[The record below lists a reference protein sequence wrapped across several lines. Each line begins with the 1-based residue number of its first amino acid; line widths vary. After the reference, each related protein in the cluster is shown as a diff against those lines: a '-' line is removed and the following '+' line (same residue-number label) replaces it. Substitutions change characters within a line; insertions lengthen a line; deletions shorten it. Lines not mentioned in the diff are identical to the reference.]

1 MAYCALSGFYLYDS
15 IKQVTFSCIP
25 EFARNLW
32 GGKEIIELTNSQ
44 QENVEKINRLKDT
57 LCQEAEM
64 DPARVKIVIN
74 KGGEPIITFGGLND
88 IILAVN
94 DTVITGL
101 KEPNDRYFLI
111 AYQKYLDKLSDDPKV
126 MARQIKK
133 MDSSNLQAIIGLND
147 RCKWVLSDEEWRFV
161 LGHEIKGHAKNH
173 DNSWITGL
181 YLTASLTMLVG
192 TTLLSPSTTLFNIVI
207 TISTG
212 KITATL
218 MKRYCETQA
227 DLASIKDDSAATKG
241 ALQFFKKGVVL
252 DLVQKELQGRNK
264 KLSGILQKT
273 SNAVEWI
280 MSADHPSSQ
289 ERYVKISSQ
298 TDYKPNATLINQLK

>member
-32 GGKEIIELTNSQ
+32 GGKEVSDLTKSQ
-44 QENVEKINRLKDT
+44 QENIGKINRLKDT

-64 DPARVKIVIN
+64 DPSRVKIVIN
-74 KGGEPIITFGGLND
+74 KGGEPIITLGGLND
-88 IILAVN
+88 TIVALN
-94 DTVITGL
+94 DQVITGL
-101 KEPNDRYFLI
+101 KEENDRYFLI
-111 AYQKYLDKLSDDPKV
+111 AYQQYLDKFSDDPNI

-133 MDSSNLQAIIGLND
+133 MDTSVLQTIIGLND

-181 YLTASLTMLVG
+181 YLTASLAMLIG
-192 TTLLSPSTTLFNIVI
+192 TSTLSPSTTLFNIAI
-207 TISTG
+207 TICTG

-227 DLASIKDDSAATKG
+227 DLASIKDDSEATKG
-241 ALQFFKKGVVL
+241 ALHFFKKGMVI
-252 DLVQKELQGRNK
+252 DLVQKELQARNK
-264 KLSGILQKT
+264 KSSGLSQKII
-273 SNAVEWI
+273 NAVQWI

-289 ERYVKISSQ
+289 ERYILCISKQ
-298 TDYKPNATLINQLK
+298 ITNKMPC